1 MCSANAYGTT
11 EHFSKNNATFVEH
24 SFRVG
29 IFMIYAILV
38 DDEPR
43 ARRSL
48 RILLQQ
54 HYAEQITIVAEANNA
69 EEARAAILQHAPD
82 VVFLD
87 IHMPGE
93 DGLQLIASIHPQ
105 HRSFLT
111 VFVTAYSQYVLRAMR
126 ERALDYLTKPIDLDE
141 FHATIGK
148 LQGEIHEHR
157 KLQLL
162 HNDKIESLLHRL
174 LQDGEQDDPPTHIA
188 LHTHRTTQQMVEI
201 ASITHCRSERN
212 YCSIFL
218 EHGKE
223 ILTSKPLAEYEPLLI
238 RCGFLRVHRSYIV
251 SLAHINSYAFPS
263 DTRTGGVVV
272 LNNGTKIEVARRK
285 RRELLTKLQGSTL
298 TREHD
303 NT

>member
-1 MCSANAYGTT
+1 
-11 EHFSKNNATFVEH
+11 
-24 SFRVG
+24 
-29 IFMIYAILV
+29 MIYALLV

-48 RILLQQ
+48 RTLLQQ
-54 HYAEQITIVAEANNA
+54 HYAEHISIVAEANNA

-93 DGLQLIASIHPQ
+93 DGLQLISSIHPQ

-141 FHATIGK
+141 FHATIHK
-148 LQGEIHEHR
+148 LQNEIHEHR
-157 KLQLL
+157 KRQLL

-174 LQDGEQDDPPTHIA
+174 LQDGDQEEPPTHLA
-188 LHTHRTTQQMVEI
+188 LLTHKSAQQMVEI
-201 ASITHCRSERN
+201 ARITHCRSERN

-218 EHGKE
+218 EDGKE
-223 ILTSKPLAEYEPLLI
+223 ILASKPLAEYEPLLI
-238 RCGFLRVHRSYIV
+238 RCGFLRVHRSCIV
-251 SLAHINSYAFPS
+251 SLAHINYYAFPT
-263 DTRTGGVVV
+263 DTRTGGMVV
-272 LNNGTKIEVARRK
+272 LNNGMQIEVARRK
-285 RRELLTKLQGSTL
+285 KREVLTKLHNSTP
-298 TREHD
+298 THGHD